1 MLHSHLLSSS
11 TLLNCSLG
19 LNRGK
24 LRSPEASRRYNNSKV
39 LMASGINDGAKE
51 KIPHVL
57 TVAGSDSGA
66 GAGIQADL
74 KACAA
79 LGVYCST
86 VITAVTAQNT
96 VGVQGVNILPEE
108 FVAEQ
113 LKSVLSDMQ
122 VDVVKTG
129 MLPSIGMVKVLLQYI
144 KEYPP
149 KAMVV
154 DPVMVSTSG
163 DVLAGSSVLPVFREE
178 LLPMADLV
186 TPNLKEASVLLGG
199 MQLETVGD
207 MRRAAKLIY
216 DMGPRSCS
224 LKRSLGAPVKVLP
237 CDQEVTG
244 SSPWSGLLPKW
255 QGKACP
261 ITPLWWDPSPG
272 PPLAERHCA
281 PVCPFFYI
289 LLSPF
294 LFQSYA
300 LVLVLAP
307 VLFNIIFSVLAGNTV
322 CEFSSPRINTR
333 NTHGTGCTLA
343 SSIAAE
349 LAKGLSMISAV
360 KIAKRFIDTALHYGK
375 DLGIGRGPQGPF
387 DHFMKLESVAGRSI
401 APRLFQPEDLFL
413 YAVTDSRMNKKW
425 DRSMADAVR
434 AAIEGGATIV
444 QLREKDTD
452 TRDFIEA
459 AKECLSICHSKGI
472 PLLINDRVDVALACN
487 ADGVHVGQSDMPVR
501 SVRSLL
507 GPEKIIGISC
517 KTPEQAQQAWIDGAD
532 YIGSGGIFPTN
543 TKANN
548 LTIGLD
554 GLKAVCLASKLPV
567 VAIGGI
573 GASKARSVMEL
584 DAPNLE
590 GVAVVSALFDTE
602 CVYSATRELY
612 RVLQE
617 SVQTRK

>member
-1 MLHSHLLSSS
+1 MLHSHLFSSS

-19 LNRGK
+19 LNQGK
-24 LRSPEASRRYNNSKV
+24 LRSPEASRRYNNCKV
-39 LMASGINDGAKE
+39 LMASRVNDGAKE

-129 MLPSIGMVKVLLQYI
+129 MLPSIGMVRVLLQHV

-186 TPNLKEASVLLGG
+186 TPNIKEASVLLGG
-199 MQLETVGD
+199 MQLETVDD

-216 DMGPRSCS
+216 DMGPRNVL
-224 LKRSLGAPVKVLP
+224 LKGGDLP
-237 CDQEVTG
+237 ASMDAVD
-244 SSPWSGLLPKW
+244 
-255 QGKACP
+255 
-261 ITPLWWDPSPG
+261 I
-272 PPLAERHCA
+272 
-281 PVCPFFYI
+281 FFD
-289 LLSPF
+289 
-294 LFQSYA
+294 
-300 LVLVLAP
+300 
-307 VLFNIIFSVLAGNTV
+307 GNTV
-322 CEFSSPRINTR
+322 CELSSSRIKTR

-375 DLGIGRGPQGPF
+375 DMDIGRGPQGPF
-387 DHFMKLESVAGRSI
+387 DHFMKLKSVAGRSI
-401 APRLFQPEDLFL
+401 APQLFRPEDLFL

-444 QLREKDTD
+444 QLREKDVD
-452 TRDFIEA
+452 TLDFIEA

-472 PLLINDRVDVALACN
+472 HLLINDRVDVALACN
-487 ADGVHVGQSDMPVR
+487 ADGVHVGQSDMPVPL
-501 SVRSLL
+501 VRSLL

-517 KTPEQAQQAWIDGAD
+517 KTPEQARQAWIDGAD
-532 YIGSGGIFPTN
+532 YIGSGGVFPTN

-548 LTIGLD
+548 RTIGLD
-554 GLKAVCLASKLPV
+554 GLKDVCLASKLPV

-573 GASKARSVMEL
+573 GASKARSVIEL

-612 RVLQE
+612 GVLQE
-617 SVQTRK
+617 SVPRRK

>member
-1 MLHSHLLSSS
+1 MLHAHLLSSS

-19 LNRGK
+19 LNRVK
-24 LRSPEASRRYNNSKV
+24 LTSPKASKRHNFQRV
-39 LMASGINDGAKE
+39 LMGLGVSDGTSS
-51 KIPHVL
+51 KIPHVM

-96 VGVQGVNILPEE
+96 AGVQGVHILPED

-113 LKSVLSDMQ
+113 LKSVLSDME

-129 MLPSIGMVKVLLQYI
+129 MLPSIGIVKVLLQHI

-149 KAMVV
+149 KALIV

-186 TPNLKEASVLLGG
+186 TPNLREASVLLGG
-199 MQLETVGD
+199 MQLETVND

-216 DMGPRSCS
+216 DMGPRN
-224 LKRSLGAPVKVLP
+224 
-237 CDQEVTG
+237 
-244 SSPWSGLLPKW
+244 
-255 QGKACP
+255 
-261 ITPLWWDPSPG
+261 
-272 PPLAERHCA
+272 
-281 PVCPFFYI
+281 
-289 LLSPF
+289 
-294 LFQSYA
+294 
-300 LVLVLAP
+300 VLVKGGDLPASMDAID
-307 VLFNIIFSVLAGNTV
+307 VFFDGNNV
-322 CEFSSPRINTR
+322 CEFSSSRIDTR

-349 LAKGLSMISAV
+349 LAKGLSMVSA
-360 KIAKRFIDTALHYGK
+360 IRLAKRFVDTALDYGK
-375 DLGIGRGPQGPF
+375 DMAIGRGPQGPF
-387 DHFMKLESVAGRSI
+387 DHFLKLKSAADRSD
-401 APRLFQPEDLFL
+401 APRAFRPEDLFL

-425 DRSMADAVR
+425 GRSIADVVR
-434 AAIEGGATIV
+434 AAIDGGATIV
-444 QLREKDTD
+444 QLREKDME
-452 TRDFIEA
+452 TRDFLEA
-459 AKECLSICHSKGI
+459 AKECVTICHPKGI
-472 PLLINDRVDVALACN
+472 PLLINDRVDIALASD

-501 SVRSLL
+501 LVRSLL
-507 GPEKIIGISC
+507 GPEKIIGVSC
-517 KTPEQAQQAWIDGAD
+517 KTPEQARQAWTHGAD
-532 YIGSGGIFPTN
+532 YIGSGGVFPTN

-554 GLKAVCLASKLPV
+554 GLKTVCSASKLPV

-573 GASKARSVMEL
+573 GVSNASSVMEI

-602 CVYSATRELY
+602 CVYSATRELHK
-612 RVLQE
+612 VLQAA
-617 SVQTRK
+617 VQRRK